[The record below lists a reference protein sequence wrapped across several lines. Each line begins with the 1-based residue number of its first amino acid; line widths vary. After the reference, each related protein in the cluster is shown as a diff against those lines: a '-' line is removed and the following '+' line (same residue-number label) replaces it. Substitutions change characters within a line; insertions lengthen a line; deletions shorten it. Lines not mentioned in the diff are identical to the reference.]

1 LKDFYKPYRP
11 AAWFFEVVEYA
22 KKFLVI
28 GIIPATQGD
37 VVGAVIAMLVVNV
50 YLVLLVKMEPFASRL
65 DNLLAACLNA
75 LLSIVILISV
85 LLKLDSAYLLGQTS
99 DGFNTETAAA
109 LLISC
114 NVLVVVMSI
123 VAYWISVRHSGT
135 SGDAGEM
142 ASSIQEMEM
151 EHQAGS
157 AGNMFQQMENPA
169 DWDSEVGE
177 LTTPYRKLPGAV
189 SKKLR
194 TSQTEKYVVG
204 SQAELADPDVNGW
217 WVREVLPDHGASG
230 PGFIIVT
237 SGPDEDYA

>member
-1 LKDFYKPYRP
+1 M
-11 AAWFFEVVEYA
+11 EYA
-22 KKFLVI
+22 KKLLVI

-85 LLKLDSAYLLGQTS
+85 LLKMDSAYLLGQTS

-123 VAYWISVRHSGT
+123 VAYWISVRQLGS
-135 SGDAGEM
+135 SGDAM
-142 ASSIQEMEM
+142 VDTSSIQ
-151 EHQAGS
+151 G
-157 AGNMFQQMENPA
+157 MENLADSRGRA

-177 LTTPYRKLPGAV
+177 LTAPYRKLPGAN
-189 SKKLR
+189 SKKLW
-194 TSQTEKYVVG
+194 TSQTEKFVAG
-204 SQAELADPDVNGW
+204 SQAELAEADANGW
-217 WVREVLPDHGASG
+217 WVREVLPDNGVSG
-230 PGFIIVT
+230 PGFMIVT
-237 SGPDEDYA
+237 SGPDDDYA